1 MRHHQQTTDQRI
13 TRPGGRKR
21 ALAANVFTDLSAYL
35 PHGIAEVGR
44 VFVVPTTRVLVP
56 LGSVTHWDCKLSVA
70 RPSAY
75 LGELELAERH
85 AASRIARTG
94 GWERS
99 EMVRR
104 YAHVSAEPLAPYANR
119 LDSLRVPDLA
129 HGTNLAQSEN
139 DVLP

>member
-1 MRHHQQTTDQRI
+1 M
-13 TRPGGRKR
+13 
-21 ALAANVFTDLSAYL
+21 AAHVFTDLSAYL

-94 GWERS
+94 GLGAFRDGTALRAFLGGALGS
-99 EMVRR
+99 VRESIGLIACAGFGSWHKSGTVGKR
-104 YAHVSAEPLAPYANR
+104 R
-119 LDSLRVPDLA
+119 TSLS
-129 HGTNLAQSEN
+129 G
-139 DVLP
+139 